1 VDTHQHITRTV
12 ANFCAVSDIGKTK
25 LYEWF
30 DDGEIDY
37 VLVGKRGPVVIQSH
51 LDFLARQAAAAQP
64 IPTPSPRA
72 RRRAAQLPTVNGAGL
87 VVSEAS
93 DASLE
98 TSQKAGAWLGKA
110 ATAPARQSARS
121 RSERPPPGRR
131 TGPR

>member
-1 VDTHQHITRTV
+1 VDTHQHITMTV
-12 ANFCAVSDIGKTK
+12 ANFCAVPDIGKTK
-25 LYEWF
+25 LCELF
-30 DDGEIDY
+30 D
-37 VLVGKRGPVVIQSH
+37 
-51 LDFLARQAAAAQP
+51 AQP
-64 IPTPSPRA
+64 
-72 RRRAAQLPTVNGAGL
+72 PTVNGAGL
-87 VVSEAS
+87 VVSEAC